1 LIVPDFYSGWNLSL
15 TFCEKIRRV
24 PKFTVEDCAISA
36 FCEKFK
42 EICFHNWFKTLELN
56 YFKILLI
63 IFRLF
68 TYNSSE
74 GYFSP
79 QYLFGLNLTILGV
92 NLDFPFFNRRR
103 QERDKLVA
111 EIQDLQKKVAQKPKI
126 DPASYIHDYS
136 ESDSIKGRDTRVSY
150 SMLEQIY
157 KKESWVRAAIDVI
170 VRTATSNGWRLVS
183 IEDRIDS
190 KEAVLSKELSLNSQ
204 VGALKD
210 LLEEPNA
217 DDTFSDIVAEII
229 TDLHIYGDAYVEVV
243 RDRVTDLPVAL
254 YNVYCP
260 SMRIKV
266 DEHGKILGYVQVFD
280 WQIVAEFEVNQIV
293 HFRLINPG
301 SEVYGLSPLESL
313 IIPIETDLYAQAYN
327 KNFFKNDATP
337 RLHVDLGNCTL
348 PQLKRM
354 REYWRTVYKGGGKSH
369 KTIITEGGAK
379 ITPIGTPPKDM
390 EFLNQRKFNR
400 DEILAVL
407 GVPPIMV
414 GIVEGANRANS
425 KEQANAF
432 KTEKIIP
439 LQKMLAAKLNKL
451 LISEFTDKYT
461 FKFAEL
467 DLRDALDAAQIDQID
482 LEMGIRD
489 IEEVRRARGLSP
501 KKKPSIEQEEI
512 EEPQEKPKNKK
523 TRRNNRTEK
532 IIKFLKEKKERERG
546 E

>member
-1 LIVPDFYSGWNLSL
+1 M
-15 TFCEKIRRV
+15 T
-24 PKFTVEDCAISA
+24 
-36 FCEKFK
+36 
-42 EICFHNWFKTLELN
+42 
-56 YFKILLI
+56 
-63 IFRLF
+63 
-68 TYNSSE
+68 
-74 GYFSP
+74 
-79 QYLFGLNLTILGV
+79 
-92 NLDFPFFNRRR
+92 FPFFNRHK
-103 QERDKLVA
+103 QAKDKLIA

-136 ESDSIKGRDTRVSY
+136 ESDSVKGRDTRVSY
-150 SMLEQIY
+150 SMLAQIY

-170 VRTATSNGWRLVS
+170 TRTATSNGWRLVS
-183 IEDRIDS
+183 VQNKIDS
-190 KEAVLSKELSLNSQ
+190 KEAVLGKDLSPNSKI
-204 VGALKD
+204 GALKD

-229 TDLHIYGDAYVEVV
+229 TDLHIYGDAYVEIV
-243 RDRVTDLPVAL
+243 RDKVTNLPVAL

-266 DEHGKILGYVQVFD
+266 DEHGKILGYVQIFD
-280 WQIVAEFEVNQIV
+280 WQIAAEFELDQII

-327 KNFFKNDATP
+327 KDFFKNDATP

-354 REYWRTVYKGGGKSH
+354 REYWRTVYKGSSNAH

-414 GIVEGANRANS
+414 GIVESSNRANS

-439 LQKMLAAKLNKL
+439 LQKMIAAKLNKS

-467 DLRDALDAAQIDQID
+467 DLRDALDAAKIDQMD
-482 LEMGIRD
+482 LEAGIRD
-489 IEEVRRARGLSP
+489 IDEVRRDRGLPP
-501 KKKPSIEQEEI
+501 KKAHSIEQEEI
-512 EEPQEKPKNKK
+512 EEPQEKPKKNPKK
-523 TRRNNRTEK
+523 KKKPKRSKKTEK
-532 IIKFLKEKKERERG
+532 IIKFLKEEKERE
-546 E
+546 

>member
-1 LIVPDFYSGWNLSL
+1 L
-15 TFCEKIRRV
+15 T
-24 PKFTVEDCAISA
+24 
-36 FCEKFK
+36 
-42 EICFHNWFKTLELN
+42 
-56 YFKILLI
+56 
-63 IFRLF
+63 
-68 TYNSSE
+68 
-74 GYFSP
+74 
-79 QYLFGLNLTILGV
+79 
-92 NLDFPFFNRRR
+92 FPFFNRHKR
-103 QERDKLVA
+103 EKDKLIA
-111 EIQDLQKKVAQKPKI
+111 EIQDLQKKAVQEPKI

-136 ESDSIKGRDTRVSY
+136 ESDETKGRDTRVSY

-157 KKESWVRAAIDVI
+157 KKESWVRACVDVI
-170 VRTATSNGWRLVS
+170 VRTATSNGWRLLS
-183 IEDRIDS
+183 IESKIDL
-190 KEAVLSKELSLNSQ
+190 KGAELSKALSSNLKIM
-204 VGALKD
+204 ALKD

-243 RDRVTDLPVAL
+243 RDKATDLPVAL

-266 DEHGKILGYVQVFD
+266 DEHGRVLGYVQVFD
-280 WQIVAEFEVNQIV
+280 WQIVAEFKLNQII

-354 REYWRTVYKGGGKSH
+354 REYWRTVYKGSGKSH

-414 GIVEGANRANS
+414 GIVESSNRANS

-439 LQKMLAAKLNKL
+439 LQKMVAAKLNKL
-451 LISEFTDKYT
+451 LISEFTNKYT

-467 DLRDALDAAQIDQID
+467 DLRDALDAARIDQMD
-482 LEMGIRD
+482 LKAGIRD
-489 IEEVRRARGLSP
+489 IEEVRRDRGLPP
-501 KKKPSIEQEEI
+501 KKKHSIEQEEI
-512 EEPQEKPKNKK
+512 EEPQEKPKKK
-523 TRRNNRTEK
+523 TKRDKKSKK
-532 IIKFLKEKKERERG
+532 IIRFLKEDKERE
-546 E
+546 